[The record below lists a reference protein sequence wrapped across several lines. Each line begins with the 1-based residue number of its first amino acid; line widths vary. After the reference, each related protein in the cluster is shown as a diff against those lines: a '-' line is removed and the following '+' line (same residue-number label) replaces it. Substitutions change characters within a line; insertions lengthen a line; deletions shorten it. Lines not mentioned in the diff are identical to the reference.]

1 MIYIIMSESF
11 IKIEPLQHLSLSLG
25 LINQRGQ
32 FFSGHVVRAE
42 NWGLDK
48 NPQQWDIL
56 CGGLRGQSF
65 PFQGLKYTANR
76 YWCDGKAQENA

>member
-48 NPQQWDIL
+48 NPQQWETSYAVVYEAKL
-56 CGGLRGQSF
+56 SHF
-65 PFQGLKYTANR
+65 KV
-76 YWCDGKAQENA
+76 